1 VFSLRDLTF
10 SNVESTRKTR
20 VVTYN
25 SDTEQTNTY
34 FAENL
39 IVVQWFDS
47 EADIYRKYKAQFDV
61 RDDTGAVL
69 PEDFAYNDAKGR
81 LIRIGDTVKTI
92 EADSVTSRV
101 IGLYSGRVEVDY
113 GGSTTTYVPSFL
125 VVVSKSHDGQP
136 VPPVPQPTVP
146 PVPPEP
152 TVPVP
157 PEPTV
162 PVPPVPTVPV
172 PPVPPKKVEPFV
184 GPRKPTV
191 PTVPQ
196 RVQPIV
202 VPIMPTKVL
211 PPPPPDE
218 FYDGEWP
225 LFNQKKMALKPAKET
240 HIETNTG
247 IAVNAFNMF
256 RRRLP
261 GVIGGQ
267 VGGAAKILEAQKVG
281 GQAGGG
287 IRREEKKSVT
297 DDDASSTMSSSTN
310 SWDSIEPTGSGGGGG
325 AGILIAGLI
334 VALIIYQSSS

>member
-1 VFSLRDLTF
+1 
-10 SNVESTRKTR
+10 
-20 VVTYN
+20 
-25 SDTEQTNTY
+25 
-34 FAENL
+34 
-39 IVVQWFDS
+39 
-47 EADIYRKYKAQFDV
+47 
-61 RDDTGAVL
+61 VL
-69 PEDFAYNDAKGR
+69 PEEFAYNDAKGR

-202 VPIMPTKVL
+202 VPIMPKKVL
-211 PPPPPDE
+211 PPPLPDE

-261 GVIGGQ
+261 GVIVGQ

-287 IRREEKKSVT
+287 IRREEKESVT
-297 DDDASSTMSSSTN
+297 DDDASSTISSSTN
-310 SWDSIEPTGSGGGGG
+310 SLDSIEPTGSGGGGGGG